1 MIVTNT
7 HRKAV
12 ELAKRRIVGHGQARE
27 QAPCREHHTQPNGWR
42 LKPADIERREYL
54 RHLVI
59 ALVGFSKRAV
69 EQLHQ
74 HMVGLYENPRDVEL
88 AIISFARLELRENI
102 AVFRSLG

>member
-1 MIVTNT
+1 MIVANT

-12 ELAKRRIVGHGQARE
+12 ELAKCHIVGHGQARE
-27 QAPCREHHTQPNGWR
+27 QAPRCQRHAQPNGWR
-42 LKPADIERREYL
+42 LKPTDIECLEYL
-54 RHLVI
+54 SHLVI

-88 AIISFARLELRENI
+88 AIIDFARLELRENI